1 MTLRLIPDDED
12 DSLAANQEP
21 PDLDQ
26 RRRGR
31 GDKGDGYWRPEWVA
45 GRPPAAVKSLKTCRE
60 CRADDV
66 QVLHQDPR
74 TTHPERVICGVCQ
87 GRLNRDRMGTVG
99 GGR

>member
-12 DSLAANQEP
+12 DRMSANPEP

-31 GDKGDGYWRPEWVA
+31 GDKGEGYFKAVWVS
-45 GRPPAAVKSLKTCRE
+45 GRPPGAPAASSKVCRE
-60 CRADDV
+60 CRCDAL
-66 QVLHQDPR
+66 VLHQDPR
-74 TTHPERVICGVCQ
+74 TTHIERVICGVCQ
-87 GRLNRDRMGTVG
+87 GRANRERMATVG

>member
-1 MTLRLIPDDED
+1 MTLRLIDDD
-12 DSLAANQEP
+12 DSMASNPEP

-45 GRPPAAVKSLKTCRE
+45 GRPPAAPAVAAKVCRE
-60 CRADDV
+60 CRELSA
-66 QVLHQDPR
+66 VLHQDPR

-87 GRLNRDRMGTVG
+87 GKANRDRMPTTG
-99 GGR
+99 GAR

>member
-1 MTLRLIPDDED
+1 MTLRLIPDDD

-31 GDKGDGYWRPEWVA
+31 GDKGEGYWRLEWVQGWPPIA
-45 GRPPAAVKSLKTCRE
+45 PAAASKLCRE
-60 CRADDV
+60 CRESAT
-66 QVLHQDPR
+66 VLHQDPR
-74 TTHPERVICGVCQ
+74 TTHPERVICGGCQ
-87 GRLNRDRMGTVG
+87 GRANRERMGTVG

>member
-1 MTLRLIPDDED
+1 MTLRLIPDDD

-31 GDKGDGYWRPEWVA
+31 GDKGEGYWRPEWVA
-45 GRPPAAVKSLKTCRE
+45 GRHAAAVTPSKVCRE
-60 CRADDV
+60 CREQAT
-66 QVLHQDPR
+66 VLHQDPR
-74 TTHPERVICGVCQ
+74 TTHPGRVICGVCQ
-87 GRLNRDRMGTVG
+87 GRANRERMGTVG

>member
-1 MTLRLIPDDED
+1 VTLRLIPDDD

-31 GDKGDGYWRPEWVA
+31 GDKGEGYWRPEWVP
-45 GRPPAAVKSLKTCRE
+45 GRPPAAVVATAPRLCRRCHE
-60 CRADDV
+60 RPAH
-66 QVLHQDPR
+66 HQDPDGTSAER
-74 TTHPERVICGVCQ
+74 TVCGECQ
-87 GRLNRDRMGTVG
+87 GRANRERMATVG